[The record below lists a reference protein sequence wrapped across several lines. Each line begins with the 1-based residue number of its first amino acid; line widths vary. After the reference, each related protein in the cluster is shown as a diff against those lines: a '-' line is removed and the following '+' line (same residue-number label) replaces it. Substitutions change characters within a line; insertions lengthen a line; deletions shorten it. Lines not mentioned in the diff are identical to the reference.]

1 MKLFVWFCSHYL
13 NLILSGLMFVCCI
26 WYLTDKKMKS
36 IQWAIIS
43 FAFGLLNLVVGLKNI
58 LKIKADNILWN
69 YIQFSLVNL
78 IVLGFIVWG
87 VITIVKI
94 IKNKYK

>member
-1 MKLFVWFCSHYL
+1 
-13 NLILSGLMFVCCI
+13 
-26 WYLTDKKMKS
+26 MKS

-69 YIQFSLVNL
+69 YIQFVLVNL